1 MKLKMFDV
9 DFYLSKRPR
18 QMYGHTTDGISVCFL
33 LHVEIFDG
41 ENSMK

>member
-1 MKLKMFDV
+1 MFDV
-9 DFYLSKRPR
+9 DCCLSKRPR
-18 QMYGHTTDGISVCFL
+18 HMYGHATDGISVCFL